1 MSDRDLPTDVRDTL
15 RQLLSEAAAAARER
29 DPDTA
34 VDLLDTVE
42 RVAEN
47 KLPEGDLR
55 ARLLFGAER
64 ARRLAADEP
73 LVAAEY
79 CRAMRDL
86 L

>member
-1 MSDRDLPTDVRDTL
+1 MTDPPPDVRDAL
-15 RQLLSEAAAAARER
+15 RQLLAEAAAAARER
-29 DPDTA
+29 DAGTA
-34 VDLLDTVE
+34 DDILDTVA

-47 KLPEGDLR
+47 KLPESDLR
-55 ARLLFGAER
+55 GRLLFGVER
-64 ARRLAADEP
+64 ARGLAADEP